1 MCRMPSRIS
10 RTTARTLQVYP
21 IDTGRLRKVVE
32 LVAEK
37 SGWGRKLPPRHGLG
51 IAVHRSFV
59 TYVAAVVE
67 AAVDEKGNLSIPRVD
82 VAVDCGHYVNP
93 DRIRSQIEGA
103 VIMGIGLAMKTQI
116 TFKDGK
122 VMQSNF
128 DDYEVTRMPEMP
140 GVTNVHITPANYAL
154 PPGGNR
160 RAGRAAD
167 RAGTDQ
173 CDLCGDRKADQNLA
187 DWTAIDI
194 LTHCW
199 AKRAPVRTQ
208 RPAFN

>member
-1 MCRMPSRIS
+1 M
-10 RTTARTLQVYP
+10 
-21 IDTGRLRKVVE
+21 VE
-32 LVAEK
+32 LAAEK

-51 IAVHRSFV
+51 IAAHRSFV

-140 GVTNVHITPANYAL
+140 GVTNVHITRPTT
-154 PPGGNR
+154 R
-160 RAGRAAD
+160 
-167 RAGTDQ
+167 
-173 CDLCGDRKADQNLA
+173 C
-187 DWTAIDI
+187 
-194 LTHCW
+194 
-199 AKRAPVRTQ
+199 
-208 RPAFN
+208 RPAELASPACRRSRQRLPMRFMQRSGSEFGHCRSDSN